1 MSMLR
6 LYRAS
11 DPSHAQLFSEPED
24 IARQAATAHVRFE
37 RWSASVDLAQV
48 SEPEP
53 VLRAYQHDV
62 ARLQKL
68 CGFAAA
74 DVISVRPS
82 TPNHAELRKTFLD
95 EHTHSE
101 DEARFF
107 VEGRGVFSVHHG
119 ERVLAFLC
127 EKGDLLN
134 VPAGTP
140 HWFDMGPEPH
150 FTCIRLF
157 TQPSGWL
164 AHFTGSDIAGR
175 FPRFEAL

>member
-11 DPSHAQLFSEPED
+11 EPSHAQLFTEPDD
-24 IARQAATAHVRFE
+24 IAREAASANVRFE
-37 RWSASVDLAQV
+37 RWRASADLGQASDQD
-48 SEPEP
+48 S
-53 VLRAYQHDV
+53 VLRAYEADV
-62 ARLQKL
+62 ARLKKL
-68 CGFAAA
+68 CGFAVA

-82 TPNHAELRKTFLD
+82 TPNHAELRKKFLD

-107 VEGRGVFSVHHG
+107 VEGRGVFSVHQG
-119 ERVLAFLC
+119 DRVLAFLC
-127 EKGDLLN
+127 ERGDLLN
-134 VPAGTP
+134 IPAGTP

-157 TQPSGWL
+157 TEPAGWV

-175 FPRFEAL
+175 FPRFEAT